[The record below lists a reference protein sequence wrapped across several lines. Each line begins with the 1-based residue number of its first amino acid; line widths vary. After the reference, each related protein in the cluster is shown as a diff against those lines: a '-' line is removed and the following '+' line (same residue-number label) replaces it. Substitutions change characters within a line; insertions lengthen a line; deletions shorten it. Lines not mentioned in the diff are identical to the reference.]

1 MPRLRT
7 DALTWREVDG
17 EIVALELATSTYLA
31 INRTGTLLWPAL
43 VEGASED
50 DLAADLARAWGISHE
65 QAGPDVEAFLALIRT
80 RGLLEG

>member
-1 MPRLRT
+1 MERLRA

-31 INRTGTLLWPAL
+31 VNASGAFLWPMVVAGVTKQEL
-43 VEGASED
+43 VERLVQHYEVEP
-50 DLAADLARAWGISHE
+50 E
-65 QAGPDVEAFLALIRT
+65 QAGLDVDAFLAPLRE